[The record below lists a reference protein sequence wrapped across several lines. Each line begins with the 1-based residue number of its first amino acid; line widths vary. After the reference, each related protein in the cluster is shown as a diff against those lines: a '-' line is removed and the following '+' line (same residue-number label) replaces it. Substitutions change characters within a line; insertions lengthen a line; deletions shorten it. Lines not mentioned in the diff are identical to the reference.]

1 MSCVY
6 IYSVSDCSKILCQ
19 VSSYIVSDGGEILGQ
34 VSSYSVSDASVTV
47 VRFGVVCLHLQRV

>member
-6 IYSVSDCSKILCQ
+6 IYSVSDCSEILCQ

-34 VSSYSVSDASVTV
+34 VSSYSVSDARVTV
-47 VRFGVVCLHLQRV
+47 VRFGFVCLYSQCV